1 MRKFLNLFAFAIFCA
16 LIVLYTMSSLVNQAT
31 PYDVPQLADNEE
43 IIELTTPDGVTIK
56 GSYIAGPQQNSP
68 AILML
73 HGNGGS
79 RAQFWK
85 HLHVYNQAGFAVL
98 AIDFRGHGQSQAQS
112 KSYGVYESI
121 DAYTAFDF
129 LKIKQQG
136 AKIGVLGLSL
146 GGSAALIGDYGP
158 LAADAMIL
166 QSVFPDLRRAIGNRT
181 GYILEPL
188 LSNQSYIRY
197 HRGPDTISP
206 VKAAAKFEGAALI
219 LGGDKDIYTPPS
231 EVEELYNAIKG
242 PKSMW
247 IVEGLNHAQ
256 MSALND
262 DAYMQR
268 TLTFFQDI
276 LL

>member
-1 MRKFLNLFAFAIFCA
+1 MRKFLSLFAFAIFCA
-16 LIVLYTMSSLVNQAT
+16 LIALYAMSSLVNQAT
-31 PYDVPQLADNEE
+31 PSDVPQLADNEE

-56 GSYIAGPQQNSP
+56 GSYIAGPQENSP
-68 AILML
+68 ALLML

-79 RAQFWK
+79 RAQFWR
-85 HLHVYNQAGFAVL
+85 HLRVYNDAGFAVL
-98 AIDFRGHGQSQAQS
+98 AIDFRGHGQSQAKS

-146 GGSAALIGDYGP
+146 GGSAALIGDSGP
-158 LAADAMIL
+158 LAVDAMIL
-166 QSVFPDLRRAIGNRT
+166 QSVFPDLRRAINNRV
-181 GYILEPL
+181 GLIEPL
-188 LSNQSYIRY
+188 LSYQSYIRY
-197 HRGPDTISP
+197 GRSPDTISP
-206 VKAAAKFEGAALI
+206 VKAATQFEGAALL

-231 EVEELYNAIKG
+231 EIEEMHDAIKG
-242 PKSMW
+242 PKAMC

-256 MSALND
+256 MSGLND
-262 DAYMQR
+262 DIYMQR
-268 TLTFFQDI
+268 TLTFFQET

>member
-1 MRKFLNLFAFAIFCA
+1 MRKFLSLTIFAIFFA
-16 LIVLYTMSSLVNQAT
+16 LVMIYALSSLVSKAT

-56 GSYIAGPQQNSP
+56 GSYIAGPQDNSP

-79 RAQFWK
+79 RAQFWR
-85 HLHVYNQAGFAVL
+85 HLRVYNEAGFAVL
-98 AIDFRGHGQSQAQS
+98 AIDFRGHGQSQAES

-146 GGSAALIGDYGP
+146 GGSAALIGDSGP

-166 QSVFPDLRRAIGNRT
+166 QSVFPDLRRAIGNRV
-181 GYILEPL
+181 GAIEPL
-188 LSNQSYIRY
+188 LSYQSYIRY
-197 HRGPDTISP
+197 GRSPDTISP
-206 VKAAAKFEGAALI
+206 VKSAAQFEGAALL

-231 EVEELYNAIKG
+231 EVKEMHDAIKG
-242 PKSMW
+242 PKALW

-256 MSALND
+256 MSGLND